1 MFFIWISFLVT
12 IITFMQ
18 LWRLRQ
24 RIHVS
29 WVIALGCTFFVVGVW
44 LAQYMPLSAWWMAP
58 AALLGAFGM
67 WRRQI
72 FALPCVVVSG
82 LVFGVCYG
90 SVVSGGLDVYK
101 PLIGVQLKIE
111 GVVKEDLS
119 TTPKGLVVLQ
129 LGHIRYNEK
138 DMPGTVWVSVLGHPN
153 AKRGDNVVV
162 SGKATAGFGTF
173 ALTMFTAKI
182 VSVSHPKPGD
192 VGRVVRDWFADAI
205 RRGIPEPEASLGIG
219 YLTGQK
225 SALPSDLA
233 TALQI
238 AGLSH
243 IVVASGYNLTIL
255 VRLARRAFVRVS
267 KFLAVFASGIMIVGF
282 IAMTGLSPSM
292 TRAGL
297 VSSLSLL
304 TWYYGRQF
312 HPFVLLPFAAAI
324 TVLFQPS
331 YAWGDLGWQLSF
343 AAFAA
348 VMIVGPL
355 FQTYFFGEK
364 EPGVIR
370 QVLGETV
377 AAHIVTIP
385 IVVPAFG
392 LLSNVAIP
400 ANILIVPLVPL
411 AMLLTFIV
419 GITAL
424 LVPSIVEYVGLPASW
439 LLQYMTFTSQ
449 YLAGL
454 PWAQTK
460 VSPTWWMI
468 AAYIIVLAAV
478 CVYMQRKTKF
488 SLRGVNIVE

>member
-1 MFFIWISFLVT
+1 
-12 IITFMQ
+12 MQ
-18 LWRLRQ
+18 LWKLRQ
-24 RIHVS
+24 RVHIS
-29 WVIALGCTFFVVGVW
+29 WCIALFCLFLVVGVW
-44 LAQYMPLSAWWMAP
+44 TAQYVPLTLWWLI
-58 AALLGAFGM
+58 AAILLGVFGFR
-67 WRRQI
+67 RRQL
-72 FALPCVVVSG
+72 FALPFVG
-82 LVFGVCYG
+82 LAGLIAGVCYG
-90 SVVSGGLDVYK
+90 SAVSGGMEVYR
-101 PLIGVQLKIE
+101 PLIGVQLE
-111 GVVKEDLS
+111 LQGRVKEDPS
-119 TTPKGLVVLQ
+119 TTAKGLLVLQ
-129 LGHIRYNEK
+129 LDSIRYDGN
-138 DMPGTVWVSVLGHPN
+138 DLPGSVWVSILGHPKV
-153 AKRGDNVVV
+153 KRGDIVAV
-162 SGKATAGFGTF
+162 SGKTTEGFGTF

-182 VSVSHPKPGD
+182 TSIVQPVPGD
-192 VGRVVRDWFADAI
+192 IGRVVRDWFADAI
-205 RRGIPEPEASLGIG
+205 RKGIPEPQASLGIG

-225 SALPSDLA
+225 SALPPDLA
-233 TALQI
+233 EALQI

-255 VRLARRAFVRVS
+255 VRLARRLFIRAS
-267 KFLAVFASGIMIVGF
+267 KFLSVFASGIMIASFV
-282 IAMTGLSPSM
+282 AMTGLSPSM

-355 FQTYFFGEK
+355 LQQYFFGEK
-364 EPGVIR
+364 EPGMIR

-392 LLSNVAIP
+392 VLSNVAIP

-419 GITAL
+419 GVTVLIL
-424 LVPSIVEYVGLPASW
+424 PSIAEIVGMPATW
-439 LLQYMTFTSQ
+439 LLHYMTYTAET
-449 YLAGL
+449 LAGL
-454 PWAQTK
+454 PWAQTPIITPGWAI
-460 VSPTWWMI
+460 VV
-468 AAYIIVLAAV
+468 YIMLLVAG
-478 CVYMQRKTKF
+478 CVYMQRKTGF

>member
-1 MFFIWISFLVT
+1 
-12 IITFMQ
+12 MQ

-24 RIHVS
+24 RVHVS
-29 WVIALGCTFFVVGVW
+29 WVIALGCTFFVIGVW
-44 LAQYMPLSAWWMAP
+44 LARYVPLGLLWLIIAG
-58 AALLGAFGM
+58 ALVVFGG
-67 WRRQI
+67 WSRQV
-72 FALPCVVVSG
+72 FALPCIAVAG
-82 LVFGVCYG
+82 ALFGMCYG
-90 SVVSGGLDVYK
+90 SVVVGGFEVYR
-101 PLIGVQLKIE
+101 PLIGTQLQIE
-111 GVVKEDLS
+111 GNVKEDPS
-119 TTPKGLVVLQ
+119 TTAKGLAVLQ
-129 LGHIRYNEK
+129 LDHVKYEGK
-138 DMPGTVWVSVLGHPN
+138 DMPGAVWVSILGHPK
-153 AKRGDNVVV
+153 AKRGDVVIV
-162 SGKATAGFGTF
+162 SGKTTVGFGTF
-173 ALTMFTAKI
+173 AMTMFTAKV
-182 VSVSHPKPGD
+182 VSVIHPTPGD
-192 VGRVVRDWFADAI
+192 IGRVVRDWFADAI
-205 RRGIPEPEASLGIG
+205 RKGIPEPEVSLGIG

-225 SALPSDLA
+225 SALPPDLA
-233 TALQI
+233 EALQV

-255 VRLARRAFVRVS
+255 VRLARRAFVKIS
-267 KFLAVFASGIMIVGF
+267 KFLAIFSSGIMIASF

-324 TVLFQPS
+324 TVVIQPS

-355 FQTYFFGEK
+355 FQRYFFGEK
-364 EPGVIR
+364 EPGTIR

-377 AAHIVTIP
+377 AAHVVTIP

-419 GITAL
+419 GVTAL
-424 LVPSIVEYVGLPASW
+424 TLPSIVDIVGLPASW
-439 LLQYMTFTSQ
+439 LLKYMTFTAQ
-449 YLAGL
+449 YLADV
-454 PWAQTK
+454 PWAQTAMK
-460 VSPTWWMI
+460 PAWWMLALYVVGLV
-468 AAYIIVLAAV
+468 AACI
-478 CVYMQRKTKF
+478 YMQRKTKF

>member
-1 MFFIWISFLVT
+1 MFKTISDHLFIVIY
-12 IITFMQ
+12 MQ

-29 WVIALGCTFFVVGVW
+29 WVIALGCLFFVLGVWIAQYLPLGPWWLIVAVILLAVGV
-44 LAQYMPLSAWWMAP
+44 
-58 AALLGAFGM
+58 

-72 FALPCVVVSG
+72 VTLPCVALAGV
-82 LVFGVCYG
+82 LFGMCYG
-90 SVVSGGLDVYK
+90 SIATGELEVYR
-101 PLIGVQLKIE
+101 PLIGLQVHIE
-111 GVVKEDLS
+111 GTVKEDLS
-119 TTPKGLVVLQ
+119 TTAKGLIVFQ
-129 LGHIRYNEK
+129 LNDVRYK
-138 DMPGTVWVSVLGHPN
+138 DTDLPGTVWVSVLGHPQI
-153 AKRGDNVVV
+153 KRGDRVIV
-162 SGKATAGFGTF
+162 SGELSAGFGTLV
-173 ALTMFTAKI
+173 ASISRAKI
-182 VSVSHPKPGD
+182 LSVSQPHPGD
-192 VGRVVRDWFADAI
+192 IGRIVRDWFAEAV
-205 RRGIPEPEASLGIG
+205 RKGIPEPEASLGIG

-225 SALPSDLA
+225 SALPPDLA
-233 TALQI
+233 IALQI

-255 VRLARRAFVRVS
+255 VRLARRVFIKAS
-267 KFLAVFASGIMIVGF
+267 KFLAIFSAGIMIAGF
-282 IAMTGLSPSM
+282 IAITGLSPSM

-312 HPFVLLPFAAAI
+312 HPFVLLPFAAAV

-331 YAWGDLGWQLSF
+331 YAWGDMGWQLSF
-343 AAFAA
+343 AAFAG

-355 FQTYFFGEK
+355 FQAYFFGTK
-364 EPGVIR
+364 KPSTIR
-370 QVLGETV
+370 QILGETV

-392 LLSNVAIP
+392 LLSNVAIL

-419 GITAL
+419 GVTAL
-424 LVPSIVEYVGLPASW
+424 ATPAIVEIVGMPASW

-460 VSPTWWMI
+460 LSPTWWMI
-468 AAYIIVLAAV
+468 VGYVVLLV
-478 CVYMQRKTKF
+478 VTCVYMQRKTHF

>member
-1 MFFIWISFLVT
+1 
-12 IITFMQ
+12 MQ

-29 WVIALGCTFFVVGVW
+29 WMIALGCLFFVVGVW
-44 LAQYMPLSAWWMAP
+44 MAQYFPLSMWWMI
-58 AALLGAFGM
+58 AATLLAVLGV
-67 WRRQI
+67 WQRQVVV
-72 FALPCVVVSG
+72 LPCIAVAG
-82 LVFGVCYG
+82 ALFGICYG
-90 SVVSGGLDVYK
+90 SVVTSGLEVYR
-101 PLIGVQLKIE
+101 PLVGAQIRIE
-111 GVVKEDLS
+111 GTVKEDLS

-129 LGHIRYNEK
+129 LNHVRYK
-138 DMPGTVWVSVLGHPN
+138 ADDMPGTVWVSLLGHPTI
-153 AKRGDNVVV
+153 KRGDRVIV
-162 SGKATAGFGTF
+162 SGELSPGFGTL
-173 ALTMFTAKI
+173 AASIFTAK
-182 VSVSHPKPGD
+182 VLSVSQPHPGD
-192 VGRVVRDWFADAI
+192 IGRVVRDWFADAI
-205 RRGIPEPEASLGIG
+205 RKGIPEPEASLGIG

-225 SALPSDLA
+225 SALPPDLA
-233 TALQI
+233 VALQI

-255 VRLARRAFVRVS
+255 VRLARRAFIKAS

-297 VSSLSLL
+297 VSGLSLL

-331 YAWGDLGWQLSF
+331 YAWGDVGWQLSF

-355 FQTYFFGEK
+355 LQAYFFGEK
-364 EPGVIR
+364 EPGIVR

-377 AAHIVTIP
+377 AAHIVTVP
-385 IVVPAFG
+385 IVVPVFG

-419 GITAL
+419 GVTAL
-424 LVPSIVEYVGLPASW
+424 AMPSIVEIVGIPASW
-439 LLQYMTFTSQ
+439 LLHYMTYTSQ

-460 VSPTWWMI
+460 LSPTWWMVVG
-468 AAYIIVLAAV
+468 YIVLLIVA
-478 CVYMQRKTKF
+478 CVYMQRKTHF

>member
-1 MFFIWISFLVT
+1 
-12 IITFMQ
+12 MQ

-24 RIHVS
+24 RVHVS
-29 WVIALGCTFFVVGVW
+29 WVIALGCLFFVIGVW
-44 LAQYMPLSAWWMAP
+44 GAQYRQVGMVWLVSS
-58 AALLGAFGM
+58 LFLGSLGV
-67 WRRQI
+67 WRRQV
-72 FALPCVVVSG
+72 FLLPCVAVAG
-82 LVFGVCYG
+82 MIGGICYG
-90 SVVSGGLDVYK
+90 SIVLGSLDAYK
-101 PLIGVQLKIE
+101 PLVEAQVEITGTI
-111 GVVKEDLS
+111 KEDLS
-119 TTPKGLVVLQ
+119 KTPKGLVVMQ
-129 LGHIRYNEK
+129 LGHVQYEGES
-138 DMPGTVWVSVLGHPN
+138 MPGAVWVSVLGHPD
-153 AKRGDNVVV
+153 AKRGDKVVV

-173 ALTMFTAKI
+173 ALTLFTAR
-182 VSVSHPKPGD
+182 VVAVSHPYPGD
-192 VGRVVRDWFADAI
+192 IGRVVRDWFADAI
-205 RRGIPEPEASLGIG
+205 RKGIPEPEASLGIG

-225 SALPSDLA
+225 SALPPDLA

-255 VRLARRAFVRVS
+255 VRLARRAFVKIS
-267 KFLAVFASGIMIVGF
+267 KFLAIFASGIMIASF

-324 TVLFQPS
+324 TVLMQPS

-355 FQTYFFGEK
+355 FQNYFFGDK
-364 EPGVIR
+364 EPGIIR

-400 ANILIVPLVPL
+400 ANILIVPLVPI

-424 LVPSIVEYVGLPASW
+424 AFPSIVEIVGLPASW
-439 LLQYMTFTSQ
+439 LLHYMTFTSQ

-454 PWAQTK
+454 SWAQTK
-460 VSPTWWMI
+460 VIPAWWMI
-468 AAYIIVLAAV
+468 VGYCLLLIII
-478 CVYMQRKTKF
+478 CIYMQRKTNF

>member
-1 MFFIWISFLVT
+1 
-12 IITFMQ
+12 MQ

-24 RIHVS
+24 RVHVS
-29 WVIALGCTFFVVGVW
+29 WVIALGCLFFVVGVW
-44 LAQYMPLSAWWMAP
+44 LAQYSAPGVWWLIMASL
-58 AALLGAFGM
+58 LLGVGM
-67 WRRQI
+67 WRRQV
-72 FALPCVVVSG
+72 FTLPCVVVGSTLLG
-82 LVFGVCYG
+82 MCYG
-90 SVVSGGLDVYK
+90 SVVSSGLEVYA
-101 PLIGVQLKIE
+101 PLVGRQIQLE
-111 GVVKEDLS
+111 GTIKEDLS
-119 TTPKGLVVLQ
+119 TTAKGLAVLQ
-129 LGHIRYNEK
+129 LDHVSYKSK
-138 DMPGTVWVSVLGHPN
+138 DMPGVVWVSVLGHPQ
-153 AKRGDNVVV
+153 AKRGDRVTV
-162 SGKATAGFGTF
+162 SGKATAGFGTL
-173 ALTMFTAKI
+173 ALTIFTAKVI
-182 VSVSHPKPGD
+182 SISHPYPGD
-192 VGRVVRDWFADAI
+192 IGRVVRDWFADAI
-205 RRGIPEPEASLGIG
+205 RKGIKEPEASLGIG

-225 SALPSDLA
+225 SALPPDLSK
-233 TALQI
+233 ALQI

-243 IVVASGYNLTIL
+243 VVVASGYNLTIL
-255 VRLARRAFVRVS
+255 VRLARRAFIKVS
-267 KFLAVFASGIMIVGF
+267 KFLAVFASGIMIASF

-355 FQTYFFGEK
+355 FQSYFFGEK
-364 EPGVIR
+364 EPGMIR

-419 GITAL
+419 GVIAL
-424 LVPSIVEYVGLPASW
+424 AVPSLVGIVGLPATW

-460 VSPTWWMI
+460 INPTWWMI
-468 AAYIIVLAAV
+468 ALYIIFLVVV
-478 CVYMQRKTKF
+478 CIYMQRKTRF
-488 SLRGVNIVE
+488 SLRGVNIIE

>member
-1 MFFIWISFLVT
+1 
-12 IITFMQ
+12 MQ
-18 LWRLRQ
+18 WWRLRQ
-24 RIHVS
+24 KVHVS
-29 WVIALGCTFFVVGVW
+29 WIIALGCLLFVVGVW
-44 LAQYMPLSAWWMAP
+44 LGQYEQLAWWWVFP
-58 AALLGAFGM
+58 AAVLVVIGIGT
-67 WRRQI
+67 RQVI
-72 FALPCVVVSG
+72 VLPCIVIAGIVLG
-82 LVFGVCYG
+82 ICYG
-90 SVVSGGLDVYK
+90 SEAYIGLDVYE
-101 PLIGVQLKIE
+101 PLTGSQVTIE
-111 GVVKEDLS
+111 GTVREDVAR
-119 TTPKGLVVLQ
+119 TAKGLAVLQ
-129 LGHIRYNEK
+129 LDHVQYQTRN
-138 DMPGTVWVSVLGHPN
+138 MPGTIWVSVLGRPD
-153 AKRGDNVVV
+153 AKRGDRVVV
-162 SGKATAGFGTF
+162 SGKTMPGFGTF
-173 ALTMFTAKI
+173 AMTMLTAK
-182 VSVSHPKPGD
+182 VMSVSHPFPGD
-192 VGRVVRDWFADAI
+192 MGRVVRDWFADAI
-205 RRGIPEPEASLGIG
+205 RKGIPEPEASLGIG

-225 SALPSDLA
+225 SALPPDLA
-233 TALQI
+233 MALQI

-255 VRLARRAFVRVS
+255 VRLARRAFVKVS
-267 KFLAVFASGIMIVGF
+267 KFLAVFSSGIMIAGF

-297 VSSLSLL
+297 VSSFSLL

-355 FQTYFFGEK
+355 FQQYFFGDAP
-364 EPGVIR
+364 PGIVR

-400 ANILIVPLVPL
+400 ANLLIVPLVPL

-419 GITAL
+419 GVTAL
-424 LVPSIVEYVGLPASW
+424 AIPPIVEVVGLPATW
-439 LLQYMTFTSQ
+439 LLQYMTVTSQ

-460 VSPTWWMI
+460 VTTEWWMI
-468 AAYIIVLAAV
+468 VGYIVLLAAV
-478 CVYMQRKTKF
+478 CLYMQRKTKF

>member
-1 MFFIWISFLVT
+1 
-12 IITFMQ
+12 MQ
-18 LWRLRQ
+18 LRWLRK

-29 WVIALGCTFFVVGVW
+29 WMIALICGLFVTGVW
-44 LAQYMPLSAWWMAP
+44 AAQYISLSVWWCVP
-58 AALLGAFGM
+58 AAVLAVAGFWFRYVTLTVCVAASGVLFG
-67 WRRQI
+67 I
-72 FALPCVVVSG
+72 
-82 LVFGVCYG
+82 CYG
-90 SVVSGGLDVYK
+90 SMVIGDLQAYK
-101 PLIGVQLKIE
+101 PLVGKELHIE
-111 GVVKEDLS
+111 GTVKEDPS
-119 TTPKGLVVLQ
+119 TTAKGLGVLQ
-129 LGHIRYNEK
+129 LSGIRYEGRN
-138 DMPGTVWVSVLGHPN
+138 MSGTVWVSVIGKQK
-153 AKRGDNVVV
+153 AKRGDRVVV
-162 SGKATAGFGTF
+162 SGKTTPGFGTF
-173 ALTMFTAKI
+173 MLTMFTAK
-182 VSVSHPKPGD
+182 VVAVTHPVPGD

-205 RRGIPEPEASLGIG
+205 RKGIPEPEASLGIG

-225 SALPSDLA
+225 SALPLDLA
-233 TALQI
+233 AALQV

-255 VRLARRAFVRVS
+255 VRLARRAFVKVS
-267 KFLAVFASGIMIVGF
+267 KFLSVFASGIMIAGF
-282 IAMTGLSPSM
+282 VAMTGLSPSM

-324 TVLFQPS
+324 TVLLQPS

-343 AAFAA
+343 AAFAG

-355 FQTYFFGEK
+355 FQSYFFGEK
-364 EPGVIR
+364 EPGMIR

-377 AAHIVTIP
+377 AAHLVTIP

-411 AMLLTFIV
+411 AMLLTFITGV
-419 GITAL
+419 TAL
-424 LVPSIVEYVGLPASW
+424 AIPAIVEIVGLPASW
-439 LLQYMTFTSQ
+439 LLKYMTFTAQ
-449 YLAGL
+449 YLADV

-460 VSPTWWMI
+460 VEPAWWMI
-468 AAYIIVLAAV
+468 LLYVISLTAV

-488 SLRGVNIVE
+488 SLRGVNIIE

>member
-1 MFFIWISFLVT
+1 M
-12 IITFMQ
+12 
-18 LWRLRQ
+18 
-24 RIHVS
+24 
-29 WVIALGCTFFVVGVW
+29 
-44 LAQYMPLSAWWMAP
+44 
-58 AALLGAFGM
+58 
-67 WRRQI
+67 
-72 FALPCVVVSG
+72 
-82 LVFGVCYG
+82 
-90 SVVSGGLDVYK
+90 
-101 PLIGVQLKIE
+101 
-111 GVVKEDLS
+111 
-119 TTPKGLVVLQ
+119 
-129 LGHIRYNEK
+129 
-138 DMPGTVWVSVLGHPN
+138 
-153 AKRGDNVVV
+153 
-162 SGKATAGFGTF
+162 SGKTTAGFGTF

-182 VSVSHPKPGD
+182 VSVIEPHPGD
-192 VGRVVRDWFADAI
+192 IGRVVRDWFADAI
-205 RRGIPEPEASLGIG
+205 RKGIPEPEASLGIG

-225 SALPSDLA
+225 SALPADLA

-255 VRLARRAFVRVS
+255 VRLSRRFFIKVS
-267 KFLAVFASGIMIVGF
+267 KFMSVFSSGIMIAGF

-304 TWYYGRQF
+304 SWYYGRQF
-312 HPFVLLPFAAAI
+312 HPFVLLPFTAAI
-324 TVLFQPS
+324 TVLWQPS

-355 FQTYFFGEK
+355 LQNYFFGEK
-364 EPGVIR
+364 SPGIVR

-392 LLSNVAIP
+392 YISNVAIP

-419 GITAL
+419 GVTAL
-424 LVPSIVEYVGLPASW
+424 AFPPIAEIVGIPASW
-439 LLQYMTFTSQ
+439 LLHYMTFTSQ

-454 PWAQTK
+454 PWAKTTLIT
-460 VSPTWWMI
+460 PWWAI
-468 AAYIIVLAAV
+468 VGYIILLITG
-478 CVYMQRKTKF
+478 CIYMQRRTGFK
-488 SLRGVNIVE
+488 LREVNIIE

>member
-1 MFFIWISFLVT
+1 
-12 IITFMQ
+12 MQ
-18 LWRLRQ
+18 WWRLRQ

-29 WVIALGCTFFVVGVW
+29 WLIALGCLFFVVGVW
-44 LAQYMPLSAWWMAP
+44 LAQYISLNPWWMIAGL
-58 AALLGAFGM
+58 ALGGCGI
-67 WRRQI
+67 WVRRV
-72 FALPCVVVSG
+72 FLLPCIVVSG
-82 LVFGVCYG
+82 MLFGICYG
-90 SVVSGGLDVYK
+90 AIVSEGLELYT
-101 PLIGVQLKIE
+101 PLIGAEIKIE
-111 GVVKEDLS
+111 GVIKEDLS

-129 LGHIRYNEK
+129 INHIRYEGK
-138 DMPGTVWVSVLGHPN
+138 DMPGTVWASVLGHPEV
-153 AKRGDNVVV
+153 KRGDQVAV
-162 SGKATAGFGTF
+162 SGKATEGFGTL
-173 ALTMFTAKI
+173 ALTMFTAKVI
-182 VSVSHPKPGD
+182 SIRHPHPGD
-192 VGRVVRDWFADAI
+192 IGRVVRDWFADAI
-205 RRGIPEPEASLGIG
+205 RKGIPEPEASLGIG

-255 VRLARRAFVRVS
+255 VRLARRAFVRIS
-267 KFLAVFASGIMIVGF
+267 KFLAVFSSGIMIVGF

-355 FQTYFFGEK
+355 FQNYFFGEK

-419 GITAL
+419 GVTAL
-424 LVPSIVEYVGLPASW
+424 TVPPIVEYVGLPASW
-439 LLQYMTFTSQ
+439 LLHYMTFTSQ

-460 VSPTWWMI
+460 IHPTWWMI
-468 AAYIIVLAAV
+468 ALYLVVLVAV
-478 CVYMQRKTKF
+478 CMYMQRKTRF

>member
-1 MFFIWISFLVT
+1 
-12 IITFMQ
+12 MQ

-24 RIHVS
+24 RVHIS

-44 LAQYMPLSAWWMAP
+44 LAQYAPLGLWWLI
-58 AALLGAFGM
+58 AAVILAIFGG
-67 WRRQI
+67 WVRQI
-72 FALPCVVVSG
+72 FVLPCIAVAG
-82 LVFGVCYG
+82 AVFGMCYG
-90 SVVSGGLDVYK
+90 SVVAGGFEVYR
-101 PLIGVQLKIE
+101 PLIGKQLQIE
-111 GVVKEDLS
+111 GMVKEDLS
-119 TTPKGLVVLQ
+119 TTAKGLAVLQ
-129 LGHIRYNEK
+129 LDHIKYEAR
-138 DMPGTVWVSVLGHPN
+138 DMPGAVWVSVIGHPK
-153 AKRGDNVVV
+153 AKRGDIVVV
-162 SGKATAGFGTF
+162 SGKTTAGFGTF
-173 ALTMFTAKI
+173 AMTIFTAK
-182 VSVSHPKPGD
+182 VASVVHPSPGD
-192 VGRVVRDWFADAI
+192 IGRVVRDWFADAI
-205 RRGIPEPEASLGIG
+205 RKGIPEPEASLGIG

-225 SALPSDLA
+225 SALPPDLA

-255 VRLARRAFVRVS
+255 VRLARRAFVKIS
-267 KFLAVFASGIMIVGF
+267 KFLAVFSSGIMIASF

-304 TWYYGRQF
+304 SWYYGRQF

-324 TVLFQPS
+324 TVLIQPT

-355 FQTYFFGEK
+355 FQRYFFGEK
-364 EPGVIR
+364 EPGTVR

-377 AAHIVTIP
+377 AAHVVTIP

-419 GITAL
+419 GVTAL
-424 LVPSIVEYVGLPASW
+424 TIPSIVEIIGLPASW
-439 LLQYMTFTSQ
+439 LLHYMTFTAQ
-449 YLAGL
+449 YLAGV
-454 PWAQTK
+454 PWAQT
-460 VSPTWWMI
+460 SIQPEWWMLFL
-468 AAYIIVLAAV
+468 YIVGLVAV
-478 CVYMQRKTKF
+478 CIYMQRKTKF

>member
-1 MFFIWISFLVT
+1 
-12 IITFMQ
+12 MQ

-24 RIHVS
+24 RVHVS
-29 WVIALGCTFFVVGVW
+29 WVIALGCLFFVVGVW
-44 LAQYMPLSAWWMAP
+44 AAQYVRVELFWLVLALLLLGIGIWRRQVYLLPCIAVAG
-58 AALLGAFGM
+58 ALLG
-67 WRRQI
+67 
-72 FALPCVVVSG
+72 S
-82 LVFGVCYG
+82 CYG
-90 SVVSGGLDVYK
+90 SVASGGLVVYK
-101 PLIGVQLKIE
+101 PLVDREVRIE
-111 GVVKEDLS
+111 GTVKEDLS
-119 TTPKGLVVLQ
+119 KTAKGLVVLQ
-129 LGHIRYNEK
+129 LDHIRYKEK
-138 DMPGTVWVSVLGHPN
+138 DMPGAVWVSVIGHPD
-153 AKRGDNVVV
+153 AKRGDRVIV
-162 SGKATAGFGTF
+162 SGKATVGFGTF
-173 ALTMFTAKI
+173 ALTMFTAKVI
-182 VSVSHPKPGD
+182 SVSHPYPGD
-192 VGRVVRDWFADAI
+192 IGRVVRDWFASAI
-205 RRGIPEPEASLGIG
+205 RKGIGEPEASLGIG
-219 YLTGQK
+219 FLTGQK
-225 SALPSDLA
+225 SALPPDLA

-255 VRLARRAFVRVS
+255 VRLARRAFVKIS
-267 KFLAVFASGIMIVGF
+267 KFLAVFSSGIMITGF

-355 FQTYFFGEK
+355 FQNYFFGEK
-364 EPGVIR
+364 EPGIIR

-400 ANILIVPLVPL
+400 ANILIVPLVPI

-419 GITAL
+419 GVTAL
-424 LVPSIVEYVGLPASW
+424 AFPSIVEFVALPASW
-439 LLQYMTFTSQ
+439 LLHYMTFTSQ

-460 VSPTWWMI
+460 VNPAWWMI
-468 AAYIIVLAAV
+468 ACYILFLIIV

>member
-1 MFFIWISFLVT
+1 
-12 IITFMQ
+12 MQ

-24 RIHVS
+24 RVHVS
-29 WVIALGCTFFVVGVW
+29 WVIALGCLFFVVGVW
-44 LAQYMPLSAWWMAP
+44 AAQYVTLYSWWMI
-58 AALLGAFGM
+58 AAGLLAGVCL
-67 WRRQI
+67 WKRQLI
-72 FALPCVVVSG
+72 TLPCIVVAG
-82 LVFGVCYG
+82 MLFGICYG
-90 SVVSGGLDVYK
+90 SFVASGLEVYK
-101 PLIGVQLKIE
+101 PLVGAQIRIE
-111 GVVKEDLS
+111 GTVKEDLS
-119 TTPKGLVVLQ
+119 TTAKGLAVLQ
-129 LGHIRYNEK
+129 LDHVRYESK
-138 DMPGTVWVSVLGHPN
+138 DMPGVVWVSVIGHPS
-153 AKRGDNVVV
+153 AKRGDRVIV
-162 SGKATAGFGTF
+162 SGKATAGFGTM
-173 ALTMFTAKI
+173 ALTMFTAKVI
-182 VSVSHPKPGD
+182 SIAHPHPGD
-192 VGRVVRDWFADAI
+192 IGRVVRDWFADAI
-205 RRGIPEPEASLGIG
+205 RKGIQEPEASLGIG

-225 SALPSDLA
+225 SALPPDLA

-243 IVVASGYNLTIL
+243 VVVASGYNLTIL
-255 VRLARRAFVRVS
+255 VRLARRAFIKLS
-267 KFLAVFASGIMIVGF
+267 KFLSVFSSGLMIAGF

-312 HPFVLLPFAAAI
+312 HPFVLLPFATAI

-355 FQTYFFGEK
+355 FQRYFFGEK
-364 EPGVIR
+364 EPGMIR

-377 AAHIVTIP
+377 AAHVVTIP

-424 LVPSIVEYVGLPASW
+424 AIPAIVEYVGLPASW
-439 LLQYMTFTSQ
+439 LLHYMTFTSQ

-460 VSPTWWMI
+460 ILPTWWMI
-468 AAYIIVLAAV
+468 VGYIIVLV
-478 CVYMQRKTKF
+478 GLCLYMQRKTKF
-488 SLRGVNIVE
+488 SLRGINIVE